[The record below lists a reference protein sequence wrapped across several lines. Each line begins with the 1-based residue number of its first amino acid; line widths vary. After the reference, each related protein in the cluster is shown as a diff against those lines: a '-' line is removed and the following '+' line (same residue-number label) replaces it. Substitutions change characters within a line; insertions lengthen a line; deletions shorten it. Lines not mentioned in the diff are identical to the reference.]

1 MERYLQTSSTH
12 KHAEA
17 DLDARTDVMIA
28 RKYRVVAGDP
38 PRAQKRLRTYERAQ
52 YTDGWQEFTHYPG
65 LS

>member
-1 MERYLQTSSTH
+1 MERYLQISSTH

-17 DLDARTDVMIA
+17 DLNARTDVMIA

-52 YTDGWQEFTHYPG
+52 
-65 LS
+65 